1 MESVVNR
8 HILFEHFAGKS
19 SPLQKQHIE
28 EWLKKTQNQELFYL
42 WLLEWETQHPQYNP
56 SVEKRLQDFKQIMEQ
71 TDHDV
76 ITTIDNE
83 TEDKSNMWF
92 KISQIAAACLMIG
105 LGSWY
110 FRDHFQYQIYET
122 NFGQVDKIQLVDGT
136 MVTLNA
142 NSTLKVPRFGFG
154 TKNREVELIGEAVF
168 SVTHTPDN
176 QKFIVK
182 TQRNFEVVVLGTEFS
197 VFSRERG
204 AKVMLN
210 KGKVRLEYQENKVK
224 KEITMRPGELV
235 KLDIRNHV
243 QKDTAKTFD
252 PIIAWQQN
260 RLIFEDTNL
269 FEFTQIMEENYGVK
283 VKLQSD
289 SLAKKTLVGSYKAQ
303 NAEELL
309 NTIVELLDLKLS
321 KTGNTF
327 VLSEK

>member
-8 HILFEHFAGKS
+8 QILFEHFAGKS
-19 SPLQKQHIE
+19 SPLQKQSIE
-28 EWLKKTQNQELFYL
+28 EWLKKPKNQELFYL

-56 SVEKRLQDFKQIMEQ
+56 SVEKRLQDFRQIMEQ
-71 TDHDV
+71 TDQDV
-76 ITTIDNE
+76 LTLVGDE
-83 TEDKSNMWF
+83 TEPRSNIWL
-92 KISQIAAACLMIG
+92 KVSRIAAACLIIS

-110 FRDHFQYQIYET
+110 FKDHFQYQIYET
-122 NFGQVDKIQLVDGT
+122 TFGQVDKIQLADGT

-154 TKNREVELIGEAVF
+154 TKNREVELSGEAVF

-182 TQRNFEVVVLGTEFS
+182 TKRNFDVVVLGTEFS
-197 VFSRERG
+197 VFSRDRG
-204 AKVMLN
+204 AKVILN
-210 KGKVRLEYQENKVK
+210 KGKVRLEYQENQVK

-235 KLDIRNHV
+235 KLDISNHV

-283 VKLQSD
+283 IKLQND
-289 SLAKKTLVGSYKAQ
+289 SLAKRTLVGSYKAQ

-309 NTIVELLDLKLS
+309 NTVVELLDLKLS

>member
-8 HILFEHFAGKS
+8 QILFEHFAGKS
-19 SPLQKQHIE
+19 SPLQKQSIE
-28 EWLKKTQNQELFYL
+28 EWLKKPQNQELFYL

-56 SVEKRLQDFKQIMEQ
+56 SVENAFKIL
-71 TDHDV
+71 
-76 ITTIDNE
+76 
-83 TEDKSNMWF
+83 DKSWNKPTKTYLHLWVMKQNKSNIWF
-92 KISQIAAACLMIG
+92 KISRIAAACLMIG

-110 FRDHFQYQIYET
+110 FKDHFQYQIYET
-122 NFGQVDKIQLVDGT
+122 NFGQVDKIQLADGT

-154 TKNREVELIGEAVF
+154 TKNREVELSGEAVF

-182 TQRNFEVVVLGTEFS
+182 TKRNFDVVVLGTEFS
-197 VFSRERG
+197 VFSRDRG
-204 AKVMLN
+204 AKVILN
-210 KGKVRLEYQENKVK
+210 KGKVRLEYQENQVK

-235 KLDIRNHV
+235 KLDISNHV

-283 VKLQSD
+283 IKLQND
-289 SLAKKTLVGSYKAQ
+289 SLAKRTLVGSYKAQ

-309 NTIVELLDLKLS
+309 NTVVELLDLKLS

>member
-8 HILFEHFAGKS
+8 QILFEHFAGKS
-19 SPLQKQHIE
+19 SPLQKQSIE
-28 EWLKKTQNQELFYL
+28 EWLKKPNNQELFYL

-56 SVEKRLQDFKQIMEQ
+56 SVEKRLQDFRQIMEQ
-71 TDHDV
+71 TDQDMLTLV
-76 ITTIDNE
+76 DDE
-83 TEDKSNMWF
+83 KEQKSSIWF
-92 KISQIAAACLMIG
+92 KVSRIAAACLLIS

-110 FRDHFQYQIYET
+110 FKDYFQYQIYET
-122 NFGQVDKIQLVDGT
+122 TFGQVDKIQLADGT

-154 TKNREVELIGEAVF
+154 TKNREVELSGEAVF

-182 TQRNFEVVVLGTEFS
+182 TKRNFDVVVLGTEFS
-197 VFSRERG
+197 VFSRDRG
-204 AKVMLN
+204 AKVILN
-210 KGKVRLEYQENKVK
+210 KGKVRLEYQENQVK

-235 KLDIRNHV
+235 KLDISNHI